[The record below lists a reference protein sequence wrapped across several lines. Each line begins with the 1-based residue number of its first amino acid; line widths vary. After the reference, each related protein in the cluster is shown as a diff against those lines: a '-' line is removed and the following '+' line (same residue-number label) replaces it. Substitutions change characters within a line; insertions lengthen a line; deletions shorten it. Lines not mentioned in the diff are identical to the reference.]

1 MRHNIS
7 RLYRYIMTRRM
18 DMDKI
23 KRKIISGAVLAGCAL
38 IGLGGISL
46 LSHRNAG
53 EAIPTSLVTN
63 ESEKPVIVL
72 DAGHGESF

>member
-1 MRHNIS
+1 
-7 RLYRYIMTRRM
+7 
-18 DMDKI
+18 MDKI
-23 KRKIISGAVLAGCAL
+23 KRKILSGAVLTGCAL

-63 ESEKPVIVL
+63 ESEKPIIVL
-72 DAGHGESF
+72 DAVMASHFKLSLPKANNGILKG

>member
-1 MRHNIS
+1 
-7 RLYRYIMTRRM
+7 MTRRM

-23 KRKIISGAVLAGCAL
+23 KRKILSGAVLAGCAL
-38 IGLGGISL
+38 IGLEGISL

-63 ESEKPVIVL
+63 ESEKPIIVL